1 MWSRTA
7 GEVDGVEMG
16 FVISVKD
23 DVDAA
28 FLIDTKS
35 ADGDLRH
42 RELSQ
47 SFLGQPQNRCIGQAI
62 DQK

>member
-7 GEVDGVEMG
+7 GEVDSVEMG

-28 FLIDTKS
+28 FLIDPKG
-35 ADGDLRH
+35 ADGVLRH

-47 SFLGQPQNRCIGQAI
+47 SFLGQPQNRCIGRAI
-62 DQK
+62 GPK